1 MSASASSSCLEERNG
16 VLYLRVRAAPGA
28 AREGVAGLRGNA
40 LRVAVSAPPERGKAN
55 RAIGSLL
62 ARTLRVRAGQVTL
75 QSGEGSRDKVFRID
89 GLTLERARAILG
101 ALIEARTEPP
111 KMETTE

>member
-1 MSASASSSCLEERNG
+1 MSGPGSTCLDERNG
-16 VLYLRVRAAPGA
+16 VLYLRVRAAAGA

-55 RAIGSLL
+55 KAIGLVL
-62 ARTLRVRAGQVTL
+62 PRALRIRASQVTL
-75 QSGEGSRDKVFRID
+75 QSGEGSRDKLFRID

-101 ALIEARTEPP
+101 SLIEGIEPP
-111 KMETTE
+111 KETKK